1 MEHDPRMTIAAQ
13 ATGINYYD
21 PKTFK
26 HYVRPVPPELL
37 NAYIPPQYV
46 GRPLPAGAFK
56 SLWPNGAG
64 IDWNKN
70 KPENWTPD
78 WRPPF
83 WTYRPELYEE

>member
-13 ATGINYYD
+13 ATGIHDY
-21 PKTFK
+21 TGFK
-26 HYVRPVPPELL
+26 HSVRPIPDHLA

-64 IDWNKN
+64 TDWNKN